1 MLFLLVLSYTIYSL
15 YGIGRP
21 SVLVIL
27 SRPLVFARWGMRSD
41 RGERTKRGAWKEGI
55 VLLDGYTLTHEHMSI
70 DLTPGDLGTDSFYKL
85 CDDLRE
91 IRRFGVRNIV
101 DLTNQTM
108 GRDVAYIQRLA
119 DATGINIIM
128 STGFYLDRYS
138 KWAIEGKTIDELAG
152 EMLRDLQEGIDGT
165 GIPAGIIGEVAWSA
179 PEPTE
184 CELMIWEAVAL
195 VSRETNS
202 IVSTHPSYGVQQV
215 PQARFLIERGVAPER
230 IVIGHVEFYP
240 SDNALQELFDL
251 GVFIGVDMI
260 GKSVGE
266 GDEYRA
272 DLVAK
277 AKRWGYLDQVLLSC
291 DLCRRQDLK
300 SCGGYGY
307 AHFFETFVPLLKRRG
322 IVDADINLMLG
333 DNPHRLFCGSA

>member
-1 MLFLLVLSYTIYSL
+1 M
-15 YGIGRP
+15 
-21 SVLVIL
+21 
-27 SRPLVFARWGMRSD
+27 
-41 RGERTKRGAWKEGI
+41 
-55 VLLDGYTLTHEHMSI
+55 LLDGYTLTHEHMSI
-70 DLTPGDLGTDSFYKL
+70 DLMPGDLGADSFDKL
-85 CDDLRE
+85 CEDLRE

-108 GRDVAYIQRLA
+108 GRDVAYVQRLV

-138 KWAIEGKTIDELAG
+138 KWAIEGKTIDELAS
-152 EMLRDLQEGIDGT
+152 EMLHDLQEGIDGT
-165 GIPAGIIGEVAWSA
+165 GVSAGIIGEVAWSA

-184 CELMIWEAVAL
+184 CELMMWEAVAL
-195 VSRETNS
+195 VARKADS

-240 SDNALQELFDL
+240 RDNALKELLDL

-277 AKRWGYLDQVLLSC
+277 AKRWSCLDQVLLSC

-307 AHFFETFVPLLKRRG
+307 SRLFESFVPLLKQRG
-322 IVDADINLMLG
+322 IADGDIDLMLR
-333 DNPHRLFCGSA
+333 DNPHRLFSGSA

>member
-1 MLFLLVLSYTIYSL
+1 MHKAGL
-15 YGIGRP
+15 
-21 SVLVIL
+21 
-27 SRPLVFARWGMRSD
+27 
-41 RGERTKRGAWKEGI
+41 WKEEVALI
-55 VLLDGYTLTHEHMSI
+55 EGYTLTHEHMCI
-70 DLTPGDLGTDSFYKL
+70 DLAPGDLGTGSFDKL

-91 IRRFGVRNIV
+91 VRRVGVRNIV

-108 GRDVAYIQRLA
+108 GRDVAYVHQLA
-119 DATGINIIM
+119 ESTGINIIM

-138 KWAIEGKTIDELAG
+138 KRAIEGKSIDELAS
-152 EMLRDLQEGIDGT
+152 EMLRELQEGMDGT
-165 GIPAGIIGEVAWSA
+165 GVPAGVIGEVAWTA

-184 CELMIWEAVAL
+184 GELMAWEAVAL
-195 VSRETNS
+195 VAGKTDSV
-202 IVSTHPSYGVQQV
+202 VSTHPSHGVQQL

-240 SDNALQELFDL
+240 NDDALQELLEL

-260 GKSVGE
+260 GKSIGE

-277 AKRWGYLDQVLLSC
+277 AKRWGRLGQVLLSC

-307 AHFFETFVPLLKRRG
+307 SHLFETFVPLLNGKG
-322 IVDADINLMLG
+322 VADGDIDLLLG
-333 DNPHRLFCGSA
+333 GNPHRLFHGST

>member
-1 MLFLLVLSYTIYSL
+1 M
-15 YGIGRP
+15 
-21 SVLVIL
+21 
-27 SRPLVFARWGMRSD
+27 
-41 RGERTKRGAWKEGI
+41 
-55 VLLDGYTLTHEHMSI
+55 LLDGYTLTHEHMSI
-70 DLTPGDLGTDSFYKL
+70 DLMPGDLGADSFDKL
-85 CDDLRE
+85 CEDLRE

-108 GRDVAYIQRLA
+108 GRDVAYVQRLV

-138 KWAIEGKTIDELAG
+138 KWAIEGKTIDELAS
-152 EMLRDLQEGIDGT
+152 EMLHDLQEGIDGT
-165 GIPAGIIGEVAWSA
+165 GVSAGIIGEVAWSA

-184 CELMIWEAVAL
+184 CELMMWEAVAL
-195 VSRETNS
+195 VARKADS

-240 SDNALQELFDL
+240 RDNALKELLDL

-277 AKRWGYLDQVLLSC
+277 AKRWSCLDQVLLSC

-307 AHFFETFVPLLKRRG
+307 PHLFESFVPLLKQRG
-322 IVDADINLMLG
+322 IADGDIDLMLR
-333 DNPHRLFCGSA
+333 DNPHRLFSGSV